1 LNKQIS
7 FIRNLRTKILVPG
20 VLANVDYEE
29 PLTKYRIR
37 EVLIEARRH
46 SISYIDKM
54 KQEALA
60 DSFYVH
66 YRQPI
71 LRMPRENEDMETSIW
86 RFVVSTY
93 IRSEAYN
100 EISRITRLNGR
111 LSRVMALKLL
121 KVYNS
126 ILSKMDRNESF
137 RQMVESAMDQRS
149 SSHRESRMNLER
161 EIKSLINFYV
171 GNMKKVSDTVNKVKM
186 LFGESVGHEIA
197 DILLSTDIDPY
208 RLRLISMLNSL
219 IKLIVDTRYVV
230 DTIEDV
236 DAERVGTIG
245 GVKRMTKASELKD
258 MIPSERMLMKFAKPV
273 FAYKLA
279 MGNVLVRE
287 RRAVR
292 RPKIYMLIDKSGS
305 MFYTVNINIFEVGA
319 VSKITWATAL
329 AVILAMKG
337 GSLVVR
343 FFDQQVYPMLV
354 NKKDIIR
361 MLLSLIPLGGT
372 DITNA
377 VRSAIQDATEKPS
390 LKDYKLVIITD
401 GEDDNI
407 DPSVFNKAKTL
418 FRSVKVLLV
427 GGENSV
433 IEDNVDTI
441 KIQELT
447 SDSLSHVIRKI

>member
-1 LNKQIS
+1 M
-7 FIRNLRTKILVPG
+7 PG

-29 PLTKYRIR
+29 PLTKYRVR

-46 SISYIDKM
+46 SIGYIDKM
-54 KQEALA
+54 KQEVLA

-71 LRMPRENEDMETSIW
+71 LRMPIDNEDMETSLW

-93 IRSEAYN
+93 VRSETYN
-100 EISRITRLNGR
+100 DVAKITRLNGR
-111 LSRVMALKLL
+111 LSRIMALKLL

-126 ILSKMDRNESF
+126 ILSKMDRNEAF
-137 RQMVESAMDQRS
+137 RQMVESAMDQRDS
-149 SSHRESRMNLER
+149 TSRESRANLER
-161 EIKSLINFYV
+161 EVKSLINFYV
-171 GNMKKVSDTVNKVKM
+171 GNMKKVGDTVNRVRM

-219 IKLIVDTRYVV
+219 IRLIVDARYVV
-230 DTIEDV
+230 DTVSDV
-236 DAERVGTIG
+236 DAERVGVVG
-245 GVKRMTKASELKD
+245 GVKRMTKASELRD
-258 MIPSERMLMKFAKPV
+258 MMPSERLLMKFAKPV

-287 RRAVR
+287 RKAVR
-292 RPKIYMLIDKSGS
+292 KPKIYMLIDKSGS
-305 MFYTVNINIFEVGA
+305 MFYTVNVNIFEVGA
-319 VSKITWATAL
+319 ISKITWATAL

-337 GSLVVR
+337 GNLAVR
-343 FFDQQVYPMLV
+343 FFDQQVYPILT
-354 NKKDIIR
+354 NKKDIVR

-377 VRSAIQDATEKPS
+377 VRAAIQDAADKAS
-390 LKDYKLVIITD
+390 LRNYKLVIITD
-401 GEDDNI
+401 GEDDNV
-407 DPSVFNKAKTL
+407 DPSVFNKAKTV
-418 FRSVKVLLV
+418 FRSVKVILV

-433 IEDNVDTI
+433 IENSTDTI
-441 KIQELT
+441 KIQEL
-447 SDSLSHVIRKI
+447 SSESLTHVIKKI

>member
-1 LNKQIS
+1 
-7 FIRNLRTKILVPG
+7 VPG

-29 PLTKYRIR
+29 PLTKYRVR

-46 SISYIDKM
+46 SIGYIDKM
-54 KQEALA
+54 KQEVLA

-71 LRMPRENEDMETSIW
+71 LRMPIDNEDMETSLW

-93 IRSEAYN
+93 VRSETYN
-100 EISRITRLNGR
+100 DVARITRLNGR
-111 LSRVMALKLL
+111 LSRIMALKLL

-126 ILSKMDRNESF
+126 ILSKMDRNEAF
-137 RQMVESAMDQRS
+137 RQMVESAMDQRDS
-149 SSHRESRMNLER
+149 TSRESRANLER
-161 EIKSLINFYV
+161 EVKSLINFYV
-171 GNMKKVSDTVNKVKM
+171 GNMKKVGDTVNRVRM

-219 IKLIVDTRYVV
+219 IRLIVDAKYVV
-230 DTIEDV
+230 DTVSDV
-236 DAERVGTIG
+236 DAERVGVVG
-245 GVKRMTKASELKD
+245 GVKRMTKASELRD
-258 MIPSERMLMKFAKPV
+258 MMPSERLLMKFAKPV

-287 RRAVR
+287 RKAVR
-292 RPKIYMLIDKSGS
+292 KPKIYMLIDKSGS
-305 MFYTVNINIFEVGA
+305 MFYTVNVNIFEVGA
-319 VSKITWATAL
+319 ISKITWATAL

-337 GSLVVR
+337 GNLAVR
-343 FFDQQVYPMLV
+343 FFDQQVYPILT
-354 NKKDIIR
+354 NKKDIVR

-377 VRSAIQDATEKPS
+377 VRAAIQDAADKAS
-390 LKDYKLVIITD
+390 LRNYKLVIITD
-401 GEDDNI
+401 GEDDNV
-407 DPSVFNKAKTL
+407 DPSVFNKAKTV
-418 FRSVKVLLV
+418 FRSVKAILV

-433 IEDNVDTI
+433 IENSTDTI
-441 KIQELT
+441 KIQELSSERLT
-447 SDSLSHVIRKI
+447 HVIKKI

>member
-1 LNKQIS
+1 M
-7 FIRNLRTKILVPG
+7 PG

-29 PLTKYRIR
+29 PLTKYRVR

-46 SISYIDKM
+46 SIGYIDKM
-54 KQEALA
+54 KQEVLA

-71 LRMPRENEDMETSIW
+71 LRMPIDNEDMETSLW

-93 IRSEAYN
+93 VRSETYN
-100 EISRITRLNGR
+100 DVARITRLNGR
-111 LSRVMALKLL
+111 LSRIMALKLL

-126 ILSKMDRNESF
+126 ILSKMDRNEAF
-137 RQMVESAMDQRS
+137 RQMVESAMDQRDS
-149 SSHRESRMNLER
+149 TSRESRANLER
-161 EIKSLINFYV
+161 EVKSLINFYV
-171 GNMKKVSDTVNKVKM
+171 GNMKKVGDTVNRVRM

-219 IKLIVDTRYVV
+219 IRLIVDAKYVV
-230 DTIEDV
+230 DTVSDV
-236 DAERVGTIG
+236 DAERVGVVG
-245 GVKRMTKASELKD
+245 GVKRMTKASELRD
-258 MIPSERMLMKFAKPV
+258 MMPSERLLMKFAKPV

-287 RRAVR
+287 RKAVR
-292 RPKIYMLIDKSGS
+292 KPKIYMLIDKSGS
-305 MFYTVNINIFEVGA
+305 MFYTVNVNIFEVGA
-319 VSKITWATAL
+319 ISKITWATAL

-337 GSLVVR
+337 GNLAVR
-343 FFDQQVYPMLV
+343 FFDQQVYPILT
-354 NKKDIIR
+354 NKKDIVR

-377 VRSAIQDATEKPS
+377 VRAAIQDAADKAS
-390 LKDYKLVIITD
+390 LRNYKLVIITD
-401 GEDDNI
+401 GEDDNV
-407 DPSVFNKAKTL
+407 DPSVFNKAKTV
-418 FRSVKVLLV
+418 FRSVKAILV

-433 IEDNVDTI
+433 IENSTDTI
-441 KIQELT
+441 KIQEL
-447 SDSLSHVIRKI
+447 SSESLTHVIKKI

>member
-1 LNKQIS
+1 M
-7 FIRNLRTKILVPG
+7 PG
-20 VLANVDYEE
+20 ILANVDYEE
-29 PLTKYRIR
+29 PLTKYRVR
-37 EVLIEARRH
+37 EVLIEARRR

-54 KQEALA
+54 KQEVLA
-60 DSFYVH
+60 DSFYIH

-71 LRMPRENEDMETSIW
+71 LRMPAENEDMETSLW

-100 EISRITRLNGR
+100 DVSRITRLNGR
-111 LSRVMALKLL
+111 LSRIMAIKLL

-126 ILSKMDRNESF
+126 ILSKMDRNEAF
-137 RQMVESAMDQRS
+137 RQMVESAMDQNNPS
-149 SSHRESRMNLER
+149 SRESRMNLER
-161 EIKSLINFYV
+161 EVRSLINFYV
-171 GNMKKVSDTVNKVKM
+171 GSMKKVSETVNKVKM

-219 IKLIVDTRYVV
+219 IKLIVDTRYTVDVV
-230 DTIEDV
+230 EDR

-245 GVKRMTKASELKD
+245 GVKRMTKASELRD

-287 RRAVR
+287 RRAVKK
-292 RPKIYMLIDKSGS
+292 PKIYMLIDKSGS

-319 VSKITWATAL
+319 ISKITWATAL

-337 GSLVVR
+337 GSLAVR
-343 FFDQQVYPMLV
+343 FFDQQVYPILT
-354 NKKDIIR
+354 NKNDIVK

-377 VRSAIQDATEKPS
+377 VRAAIQDALDKPS
-390 LKDYKLVIITD
+390 LRDYKLVVITD

-407 DPSVFNKAKTL
+407 DPTVFNKAKSV
-418 FRSVKVLLV
+418 FRSVKVLLI

-433 IEDNVDTI
+433 IEENADTI

-447 SDSLSHVIRKI
+447 SESLSHTIRRI

>member
-1 LNKQIS
+1 
-7 FIRNLRTKILVPG
+7 VPG

-29 PLTKYRIR
+29 PLTKYRVR

-46 SISYIDKM
+46 SIGYIDKM
-54 KQEALA
+54 KQEVLA

-71 LRMPRENEDMETSIW
+71 LRMPIDNEDMETSLW

-93 IRSEAYN
+93 VRSETYN
-100 EISRITRLNGR
+100 DVARITRLNGR
-111 LSRVMALKLL
+111 LSRIMALKLL

-126 ILSKMDRNESF
+126 ILSKMDRNEAF
-137 RQMVESAMDQRS
+137 RQMVESAMDQRDS
-149 SSHRESRMNLER
+149 TSRESRANLER
-161 EIKSLINFYV
+161 EVKSLINFYV
-171 GNMKKVSDTVNKVKM
+171 GNMKKVGDTVNRVRM

-219 IKLIVDTRYVV
+219 IRLIVDAKYVV
-230 DTIEDV
+230 DTVSDV
-236 DAERVGTIG
+236 DAERVGVVG
-245 GVKRMTKASELKD
+245 GVKRMTKASELRD
-258 MIPSERMLMKFAKPV
+258 MMPSERLLMKFAKPV

-287 RRAVR
+287 RKAVR
-292 RPKIYMLIDKSGS
+292 KPKIYMLIDKSGS
-305 MFYTVNINIFEVGA
+305 MFYTVNVNIFEVGA
-319 VSKITWATAL
+319 ISKITWATAL

-337 GSLVVR
+337 GNLAVR
-343 FFDQQVYPMLV
+343 FFDQQVYPILT
-354 NKKDIIR
+354 NKKDIVR

-377 VRSAIQDATEKPS
+377 VRAAIQDAADKAS
-390 LKDYKLVIITD
+390 LRNYKLVIITD
-401 GEDDNI
+401 GEDDNV
-407 DPSVFNKAKTL
+407 DPSVFNKAKTV
-418 FRSVKVLLV
+418 FRSVKVILV

-433 IEDNVDTI
+433 IENSTDTI
-441 KIQELT
+441 KIQEL
-447 SDSLSHVIRKI
+447 SSESLTHVIKKI

>member
-1 LNKQIS
+1 M
-7 FIRNLRTKILVPG
+7 PG

-29 PLTKYRIR
+29 PLTKYRVR

-46 SISYIDKM
+46 SIGYIDKM
-54 KQEALA
+54 KQEVLA

-71 LRMPRENEDMETSIW
+71 LRMPIDNEDMETSLW

-93 IRSEAYN
+93 VRSETYN
-100 EISRITRLNGR
+100 DVARITRLNGR
-111 LSRVMALKLL
+111 LSRIMALKLL

-126 ILSKMDRNESF
+126 ILSKMDRNEAF
-137 RQMVESAMDQRS
+137 RQMVESAMDQRDS
-149 SSHRESRMNLER
+149 TSRESRANLER
-161 EIKSLINFYV
+161 EVKSLINFYV
-171 GNMKKVSDTVNKVKM
+171 GNMKKVGDTVNRVRM

-219 IKLIVDTRYVV
+219 IRLIVDAKYVV
-230 DTIEDV
+230 DTVSDV
-236 DAERVGTIG
+236 DAERVGVVG
-245 GVKRMTKASELKD
+245 GVKRMTKASELRD
-258 MIPSERMLMKFAKPV
+258 MMPSERLLMKFAKPV

-287 RRAVR
+287 RKAVR
-292 RPKIYMLIDKSGS
+292 KPKIYMLIDKSGS
-305 MFYTVNINIFEVGA
+305 MFYTVNVNIFEVGA
-319 VSKITWATAL
+319 ISKITWATAL

-337 GSLVVR
+337 GNLAVR
-343 FFDQQVYPMLV
+343 FFDQQVYPILT
-354 NKKDIIR
+354 NKKDIVR

-377 VRSAIQDATEKPS
+377 VRAAIQDAADKAS
-390 LKDYKLVIITD
+390 LRNYKLVIITD
-401 GEDDNI
+401 GEDDNV
-407 DPSVFNKAKTL
+407 DPSVFNKAKTV
-418 FRSVKVLLV
+418 FRSVKAILV

-433 IEDNVDTI
+433 IENSTDTI
-441 KIQELT
+441 KIQEL
-447 SDSLSHVIRKI
+447 S

>member
-1 LNKQIS
+1 
-7 FIRNLRTKILVPG
+7 VPG

-29 PLTKYRIR
+29 PLTKYRVR

-46 SISYIDKM
+46 SIGYIDKM
-54 KQEALA
+54 KQEVLA

-71 LRMPRENEDMETSIW
+71 LRMPIDNEDMETSLW

-93 IRSEAYN
+93 VRSETYN
-100 EISRITRLNGR
+100 DVARITRLNGR
-111 LSRVMALKLL
+111 LSRIMALKLL

-126 ILSKMDRNESF
+126 ILSKMDRNEAF
-137 RQMVESAMDQRS
+137 RQMVESAMDQRDS
-149 SSHRESRMNLER
+149 TSRESRANLER
-161 EIKSLINFYV
+161 EVKSLINFYV
-171 GNMKKVSDTVNKVKM
+171 GNMKKVGDTVNRVRM

-219 IKLIVDTRYVV
+219 IRLIVDAKYVV
-230 DTIEDV
+230 DTVSDV
-236 DAERVGTIG
+236 DAERVGVVG
-245 GVKRMTKASELKD
+245 GVKRMTKASELRD
-258 MIPSERMLMKFAKPV
+258 MMPSERLLMKFAKPV

-287 RRAVR
+287 RKAVR
-292 RPKIYMLIDKSGS
+292 KPKIYMLIDKSGS

-319 VSKITWATAL
+319 ISKITWATAL

-337 GSLVVR
+337 GNLAVR
-343 FFDQQVYPMLV
+343 FFDQQVYPILT
-354 NKKDIIR
+354 NKKDIVR

-377 VRSAIQDATEKPS
+377 VRAAIQDAADKAS
-390 LKDYKLVIITD
+390 LRNYKLVIITD
-401 GEDDNI
+401 GEDDNV
-407 DPSVFNKAKTL
+407 DPSVFNKAKTV
-418 FRSVKVLLV
+418 FRSVKAILV

-433 IEDNVDTI
+433 IENSTDTI
-441 KIQELT
+441 KIQEL
-447 SDSLSHVIRKI
+447 SSESLTHVIKKI

>member
-1 LNKQIS
+1 
-7 FIRNLRTKILVPG
+7 VPG

-29 PLTKYRIR
+29 PLTKYRVR

-46 SISYIDKM
+46 SIGYIDKM
-54 KQEALA
+54 KQEVLA

-71 LRMPRENEDMETSIW
+71 LRMPIDNEDMETSLW

-93 IRSEAYN
+93 VRSETYN
-100 EISRITRLNGR
+100 DVARITRLNGR
-111 LSRVMALKLL
+111 LSRIMALKLL

-126 ILSKMDRNESF
+126 ILSKMDRNEAF
-137 RQMVESAMDQRS
+137 RQMVESAMDQRDS
-149 SSHRESRMNLER
+149 TSRESRANLER
-161 EIKSLINFYV
+161 EVKSLINFYV
-171 GNMKKVSDTVNKVKM
+171 GNMKKVGDTVNRVRM

-219 IKLIVDTRYVV
+219 IRLIVDAKYVV
-230 DTIEDV
+230 DTVSDV
-236 DAERVGTIG
+236 DAERVGVVG
-245 GVKRMTKASELKD
+245 GVKRMTKASELRD
-258 MIPSERMLMKFAKPV
+258 MMPSERLLMKFAKPV

-287 RRAVR
+287 RKAVR
-292 RPKIYMLIDKSGS
+292 KPKIYMLIDKSGS
-305 MFYTVNINIFEVGA
+305 MFYTVNVNIFEVGA
-319 VSKITWATAL
+319 ISKITWATAL

-337 GSLVVR
+337 GNLAVR
-343 FFDQQVYPMLV
+343 FFDQQVYPILT
-354 NKKDIIR
+354 NKKDIVR

-377 VRSAIQDATEKPS
+377 VRAAIQDAADKAS
-390 LKDYKLVIITD
+390 LRNYKLVIITD
-401 GEDDNI
+401 GEDDNV
-407 DPSVFNKAKTL
+407 DPSVFNKAKTV
-418 FRSVKVLLV
+418 FRSVKVILV

-433 IEDNVDTI
+433 IENSTDTI
-441 KIQELT
+441 KIQEL
-447 SDSLSHVIRKI
+447 SSESLMHVIKKI

>member
-1 LNKQIS
+1 
-7 FIRNLRTKILVPG
+7 VPG

-29 PLTKYRIR
+29 PLTKYRVR

-46 SISYIDKM
+46 SIGYIDKM
-54 KQEALA
+54 KQEVLA

-71 LRMPRENEDMETSIW
+71 LRMPIDNEDTETSLW

-93 IRSEAYN
+93 VRSETYN
-100 EISRITRLNGR
+100 DVARITRLNGR
-111 LSRVMALKLL
+111 LSRIMALKLL

-126 ILSKMDRNESF
+126 ILSKMDRNEAF
-137 RQMVESAMDQRS
+137 RQMVESAMDQRDS
-149 SSHRESRMNLER
+149 TSRESRANLER
-161 EIKSLINFYV
+161 EVKSLINFYV
-171 GNMKKVSDTVNKVKM
+171 GNMKKVGDTVNRVRM

-219 IKLIVDTRYVV
+219 IRLIVDAKYVV
-230 DTIEDV
+230 DTVSDV
-236 DAERVGTIG
+236 DAERVGVVG
-245 GVKRMTKASELKD
+245 GVKRMTKASELRD
-258 MIPSERMLMKFAKPV
+258 MMPSERLLMKFAKPV

-287 RRAVR
+287 RKAVR
-292 RPKIYMLIDKSGS
+292 KPKIYMLIDKSGS
-305 MFYTVNINIFEVGA
+305 MFYTVNVNIFEVGA
-319 VSKITWATAL
+319 ISKITWATAL

-337 GSLVVR
+337 GNLAVR
-343 FFDQQVYPMLV
+343 FFDQQVYPILT
-354 NKKDIIR
+354 NKKDIVR

-377 VRSAIQDATEKPS
+377 VRAAIQDAADKAS
-390 LKDYKLVIITD
+390 LRNYKLVIITD
-401 GEDDNI
+401 GEDDNV
-407 DPSVFNKAKTL
+407 DPSVFNKAKTV
-418 FRSVKVLLV
+418 FRSVKAILV

-433 IEDNVDTI
+433 IESSTDTI
-441 KIQELT
+441 KIQEL
-447 SDSLSHVIRKI
+447 SSESLTHVIKKI

>member
-1 LNKQIS
+1 M
-7 FIRNLRTKILVPG
+7 PG

-29 PLTKYRIR
+29 PLTKYRVR

-46 SISYIDKM
+46 SIGYIDKM
-54 KQEALA
+54 KQEVLA

-71 LRMPRENEDMETSIW
+71 LRMPIDNEDMETSLW

-93 IRSEAYN
+93 VRSETYN
-100 EISRITRLNGR
+100 DVARITRLNGR
-111 LSRVMALKLL
+111 LSRIMALKLL

-126 ILSKMDRNESF
+126 ILSKMDRNEAF
-137 RQMVESAMDQRS
+137 RQMVESAMDQRDS
-149 SSHRESRMNLER
+149 TSRESRANLER
-161 EIKSLINFYV
+161 EVKSLINFYV
-171 GNMKKVSDTVNKVKM
+171 GNMKKVGDTVNKVRM

-219 IKLIVDTRYVV
+219 IRLIVDAKYVV
-230 DTIEDV
+230 DTVSDV
-236 DAERVGTIG
+236 DAERVGVVG
-245 GVKRMTKASELKD
+245 GVKRMTKASELRD
-258 MIPSERMLMKFAKPV
+258 MMPSERLLMKFAKPV

-287 RRAVR
+287 RKAVR
-292 RPKIYMLIDKSGS
+292 KPKIYMLIDKSGS
-305 MFYTVNINIFEVGA
+305 MFYTVNVNIFEVGA
-319 VSKITWATAL
+319 ISKITWATAL

-337 GSLVVR
+337 GNLAVR
-343 FFDQQVYPMLV
+343 FFDQQVYPILT
-354 NKKDIIR
+354 NKKDIVR

-377 VRSAIQDATEKPS
+377 VRAAIQDAADKAS
-390 LKDYKLVIITD
+390 LRNYKLVIITD
-401 GEDDNI
+401 GEDDNV
-407 DPSVFNKAKTL
+407 DPSVFNKAKTV
-418 FRSVKVLLV
+418 FRSVKVILV

-433 IEDNVDTI
+433 IENSTDTI
-441 KIQELT
+441 KIQEL
-447 SDSLSHVIRKI
+447 SSESLTHVIKKI

>member
-1 LNKQIS
+1 M
-7 FIRNLRTKILVPG
+7 PG
-20 VLANVDYEE
+20 ILANVDYEE

-37 EVLIEARRH
+37 EVLIEARRR

-54 KQEALA
+54 KQEVLA

-71 LRMPRENEDMETSIW
+71 LRMPTENEDMETALW

-100 EISRITRLNGR
+100 DVSRITKLNGR
-111 LSRVMALKLL
+111 LSRVMAIKLL

-126 ILSKMDRNESF
+126 ILSKMDRNEAF
-137 RQMVESAMDQRS
+137 RQMVESAMDQNS
-149 SSHRESRMNLER
+149 SSSRESRMNLER
-161 EIKSLINFYV
+161 EVRSLINFYV
-171 GNMKKVSDTVNKVKM
+171 GSMKKVSETVNKVKM

-219 IKLIVDTRYVV
+219 IRLIVDTRYTVDVV
-230 DTIEDV
+230 EDR

-287 RRAVR
+287 RRAVKK
-292 RPKIYMLIDKSGS
+292 PKIYMLIDKSGS

-319 VSKITWATAL
+319 ISKITWATAL

-337 GSLVVR
+337 GNLAVR
-343 FFDQQVYPMLV
+343 FFDQQVYPILT
-354 NKKDIIR
+354 NKNDIVK

-377 VRSAIQDATEKPS
+377 VRAAIQDALDKSS
-390 LKDYKLVIITD
+390 LRDYKLVVITD

-407 DPSVFNKAKTL
+407 DPTVFNKARSV
-418 FRSVKVLLV
+418 FRSVKVLLI

-433 IEDNVDTI
+433 IEENVDTI

-447 SDSLSHVIRKI
+447 SESLSHTIRRI

>member
-1 LNKQIS
+1 M
-7 FIRNLRTKILVPG
+7 PG
-20 VLANVDYEE
+20 ILANVDYEE
-29 PLTKYRIR
+29 PLTKYRVR
-37 EVLIEARRH
+37 EVLIEARRR

-54 KQEALA
+54 KQEVLA
-60 DSFYVH
+60 DSFYIH

-71 LRMPRENEDMETSIW
+71 LRMPTENEDMETALW

-100 EISRITRLNGR
+100 DVSRITRLNGR
-111 LSRVMALKLL
+111 LSRIMAIKLL

-126 ILSKMDRNESF
+126 ILSKMDRNEAF
-137 RQMVESAMDQRS
+137 RQMVESAMDQNNPS
-149 SSHRESRMNLER
+149 SRESRMNLER
-161 EIKSLINFYV
+161 EVRSLINFYV
-171 GNMKKVSDTVNKVKM
+171 GSMKKVSETVNKVKM

-219 IKLIVDTRYVV
+219 IRLIVDTRYTVDVV
-230 DTIEDV
+230 EDR

-245 GVKRMTKASELKD
+245 GVKRMTRASELRD

-287 RRAVR
+287 RRAIKK
-292 RPKIYMLIDKSGS
+292 PKIYMLIDKSGS

-319 VSKITWATAL
+319 ISKITWATAL

-337 GSLVVR
+337 GSLAVR
-343 FFDQQVYPMLV
+343 FFDQQVYPILT
-354 NKKDIIR
+354 NKNDIVK

-377 VRSAIQDATEKPS
+377 VRAAIQDALDKPS
-390 LKDYKLVIITD
+390 LRDYKLVVITD

-407 DPSVFNKAKTL
+407 DPTVFNKAKSV
-418 FRSVKVLLV
+418 FRSVKVLLI

-433 IEDNVDTI
+433 IEENADTI

-447 SDSLSHVIRKI
+447 SESLSHTIRRI

>member
-1 LNKQIS
+1 M
-7 FIRNLRTKILVPG
+7 PG

-29 PLTKYRIR
+29 PLTKYRVR

-46 SISYIDKM
+46 SIGYIDKM
-54 KQEALA
+54 KQEVLA

-71 LRMPRENEDMETSIW
+71 LRMPIDNEDMETSLW

-93 IRSEAYN
+93 VRSETYN
-100 EISRITRLNGR
+100 DVARITRLNGR
-111 LSRVMALKLL
+111 LSRIMALKLL

-126 ILSKMDRNESF
+126 ILSKMDRNEAF
-137 RQMVESAMDQRS
+137 RQMVESAMDQRDS
-149 SSHRESRMNLER
+149 TSRESRANLER
-161 EIKSLINFYV
+161 EVKSLINFYV
-171 GNMKKVSDTVNKVKM
+171 GNMKKVGDTVNRVRM

-219 IKLIVDTRYVV
+219 IRLIVDAKYVV
-230 DTIEDV
+230 DTVSDV
-236 DAERVGTIG
+236 DAERVGVVG
-245 GVKRMTKASELKD
+245 GVKRMTKASELRD
-258 MIPSERMLMKFAKPV
+258 MMPSERLLMKFAKPV

-287 RRAVR
+287 RKAVR
-292 RPKIYMLIDKSGS
+292 KPKIYMLIDKSGS
-305 MFYTVNINIFEVGA
+305 MFYTVNVNIFEVGA
-319 VSKITWATAL
+319 ISKITWATAL

-337 GSLVVR
+337 GNLAVR
-343 FFDQQVYPMLV
+343 FFDQQVYPILT
-354 NKKDIIR
+354 NKKDIVR

-377 VRSAIQDATEKPS
+377 VRAAIQDAADKAS
-390 LKDYKLVIITD
+390 LRNYKLVIITD
-401 GEDDNI
+401 GEDDNV
-407 DPSVFNKAKTL
+407 DPSVFNKAKTV
-418 FRSVKVLLV
+418 FRSVKVILV

-433 IEDNVDTI
+433 IENSTDTI
-441 KIQELT
+441 KIQEL
-447 SDSLSHVIRKI
+447 SSESLTHVIKKI

>member
-1 LNKQIS
+1 M
-7 FIRNLRTKILVPG
+7 PG
-20 VLANVDYEE
+20 ILANVDYEE
-29 PLTKYRIR
+29 PLTRYRIR
-37 EVLIEARRH
+37 EVLIEARRR

-54 KQEALA
+54 KQEVLA

-71 LRMPRENEDMETSIW
+71 LKMPTENEDMETSLW

-100 EISRITRLNGR
+100 DVSRITRLNGR
-111 LSRVMALKLL
+111 LSRVMAIKLL

-126 ILSKMDRNESF
+126 ILSKMDRNEAF
-137 RQMVESAMDQRS
+137 RQMVESAMDQKSAS
-149 SSHRESRMNLER
+149 SRESRMNLER
-161 EIKSLINFYV
+161 EVRSLINFYV
-171 GNMKKVSDTVNKVKM
+171 GSMKKVSETVNKVKM
-186 LFGESVGHEIA
+186 LFGDSVGHEIA

-219 IKLIVDTRYVV
+219 IKLIVDTRYTVDVV
-230 DTIEDV
+230 EDV
-236 DAERVGTIG
+236 DAERVGTVG
-245 GVKRMTKASELKD
+245 GVKRMTRASELRD

-287 RRAVR
+287 RRAIKK
-292 RPKIYMLIDKSGS
+292 PKIYMLIDKSGS

-319 VSKITWATAL
+319 ISKITWATAL

-337 GSLVVR
+337 GNLAVR
-343 FFDQQVYPMLV
+343 FFDQQVYPMLT
-354 NKKDIIR
+354 NKNDIIK

-377 VRSAIQDATEKPS
+377 VRAAVQDAVDKPS
-390 LKDYKLVIITD
+390 LRDYKLVVITD
-401 GEDDNI
+401 GEDDNV
-407 DPSVFNKAKTL
+407 DPTVFNKAKSI
-418 FRSVKVLLV
+418 FRSVKVLLI

-433 IEDNVDTI
+433 IEENAETI

-447 SDSLSHVIRKI
+447 SESLSHTIKKI

>member
-1 LNKQIS
+1 
-7 FIRNLRTKILVPG
+7 VPG

-29 PLTKYRIR
+29 PLTKYRVR

-46 SISYIDKM
+46 SIGYIDKM
-54 KQEALA
+54 KQEVLA

-71 LRMPRENEDMETSIW
+71 LRMPIDNEDMETSLW

-93 IRSEAYN
+93 VRSETYN
-100 EISRITRLNGR
+100 DVARITRLNGR
-111 LSRVMALKLL
+111 LSRIMALKLL

-126 ILSKMDRNESF
+126 ILSKMDRNEAF
-137 RQMVESAMDQRS
+137 RQMVESAMDQRDS
-149 SSHRESRMNLER
+149 TSRESRANLER
-161 EIKSLINFYV
+161 EVKSLINFYV
-171 GNMKKVSDTVNKVKM
+171 GNMKKVGDTVNRVRM

-219 IKLIVDTRYVV
+219 IRLIVDAKYVV
-230 DTIEDV
+230 DTVSDV
-236 DAERVGTIG
+236 DTERVGVVG
-245 GVKRMTKASELKD
+245 GVKRMTKASELRD
-258 MIPSERMLMKFAKPV
+258 MMPSERLLMKFAKPV

-287 RRAVR
+287 RKAVR
-292 RPKIYMLIDKSGS
+292 KPKIYMLIDKSGS
-305 MFYTVNINIFEVGA
+305 MFYTVNVNIFEVGA
-319 VSKITWATAL
+319 ISKITWATAL

-337 GSLVVR
+337 GNLAVR
-343 FFDQQVYPMLV
+343 FFDQQVYPILT
-354 NKKDIIR
+354 NKKDIVR

-377 VRSAIQDATEKPS
+377 VRAAIQDAADKAS
-390 LKDYKLVIITD
+390 LRNYKLVIITD
-401 GEDDNI
+401 GEDDNV
-407 DPSVFNKAKTL
+407 DPSVFNKAKTV
-418 FRSVKVLLV
+418 FRSVKVILV

-433 IEDNVDTI
+433 IENSTDTI
-441 KIQELT
+441 KIQEL
-447 SDSLSHVIRKI
+447 SSESLTHVIKKI

>member
-1 LNKQIS
+1 M
-7 FIRNLRTKILVPG
+7 PG
-20 VLANVDYEE
+20 ILANVDYEE
-29 PLTKYRIR
+29 ALTRYRIR
-37 EVLIEARRH
+37 EVLIEARRR

-54 KQEALA
+54 KQEVLA

-71 LRMPRENEDMETSIW
+71 LKVPTENEDLETSLW

-100 EISRITRLNGR
+100 DVSRITRLNGR
-111 LSRVMALKLL
+111 LSRVMAIKLL

-126 ILSKMDRNESF
+126 ILSKMDRNEAF

-149 SSHRESRMNLER
+149 SSSRESRMNLER
-161 EIKSLINFYV
+161 EVRSLINFYV
-171 GNMKKVSDTVNKVKM
+171 GSMKKVSETVNKVKM
-186 LFGESVGHEIA
+186 LFGDSVGHEIA

-219 IKLIVDTRYVV
+219 IRLIVDTRYTV
-230 DTIEDV
+230 DVIEDR

-245 GVKRMTKASELKD
+245 GVKRLTKASELRD

-287 RRAVR
+287 RRAVKKPR
-292 RPKIYMLIDKSGS
+292 IYMLIDKSGS

-319 VSKITWATAL
+319 ISKITWATAL
-329 AVILAMKG
+329 AVLLAMKG
-337 GSLVVR
+337 GNLAVR
-343 FFDQQVYPMLV
+343 FFDQQVYPMLT
-354 NKKDIIR
+354 NKNDIIK

-377 VRSAIQDATEKPS
+377 VRAAVQDAVDKPS
-390 LKDYKLVIITD
+390 LRDYKLVVITD

-407 DPSVFNKAKTL
+407 DPTVFNKAKSI
-418 FRSVKVLLV
+418 FRSVKVLLI
-427 GGENSV
+427 GGENSI
-433 IEDNVDTI
+433 IEENVDTI

-447 SDSLSHVIRKI
+447 SESLSHTIKRI

>member
-1 LNKQIS
+1 M
-7 FIRNLRTKILVPG
+7 PG

-29 PLTKYRIR
+29 PLTKYRVR

-46 SISYIDKM
+46 SIGYIDKM
-54 KQEALA
+54 KQEVLA

-71 LRMPRENEDMETSIW
+71 LRMPIDNEDTETSLW

-93 IRSEAYN
+93 VRSETYN
-100 EISRITRLNGR
+100 DVARITRLNGR
-111 LSRVMALKLL
+111 LSRIMALKLL

-126 ILSKMDRNESF
+126 ILSKMDRNEAF
-137 RQMVESAMDQRS
+137 RQMVESAMDQRDS
-149 SSHRESRMNLER
+149 TSRESRANLER
-161 EIKSLINFYV
+161 EVKSLINFYV
-171 GNMKKVSDTVNKVKM
+171 GNMKKVGDTVNRVRM

-219 IKLIVDTRYVV
+219 IRLIVDAKYVV
-230 DTIEDV
+230 DTVSDV
-236 DAERVGTIG
+236 DAERVGVVG
-245 GVKRMTKASELKD
+245 GVKRMTKASELRD
-258 MIPSERMLMKFAKPV
+258 MMPSERLLMKFAKPV

-287 RRAVR
+287 RKAVR
-292 RPKIYMLIDKSGS
+292 KPKIYMLIDKSGS
-305 MFYTVNINIFEVGA
+305 MFYTVNVNIFEVGA
-319 VSKITWATAL
+319 ISKITWATAL

-337 GSLVVR
+337 GNLAVR
-343 FFDQQVYPMLV
+343 FFDQQVYPILT
-354 NKKDIIR
+354 NKKDIVR

-377 VRSAIQDATEKPS
+377 VRAAIQDAADKAS
-390 LKDYKLVIITD
+390 LRNYKLVIITD
-401 GEDDNI
+401 GEDDNV
-407 DPSVFNKAKTL
+407 DPSVFNKAKTV
-418 FRSVKVLLV
+418 FRSVKAILV

-433 IEDNVDTI
+433 IENSTDTI
-441 KIQELT
+441 KIQEL
-447 SDSLSHVIRKI
+447 SSESLTHVIKKI

>member
-1 LNKQIS
+1 
-7 FIRNLRTKILVPG
+7 VPG

-29 PLTKYRIR
+29 PLTKYRVR

-46 SISYIDKM
+46 SIGYIDKM
-54 KQEALA
+54 KQEVLA

-71 LRMPRENEDMETSIW
+71 LRMPIDNEDMETSLW

-93 IRSEAYN
+93 VRSETYN
-100 EISRITRLNGR
+100 DVARITRLNGR
-111 LSRVMALKLL
+111 LSRIMALKLL

-126 ILSKMDRNESF
+126 ILSKMDRNEAF
-137 RQMVESAMDQRS
+137 RQMVESAMDQRDS
-149 SSHRESRMNLER
+149 TSRESRANLER
-161 EIKSLINFYV
+161 EVKSLINFYV
-171 GNMKKVSDTVNKVKM
+171 GNMKKVGDTVNRVRM

-219 IKLIVDTRYVV
+219 IRLIVDAKYVV
-230 DTIEDV
+230 DTVSDV
-236 DAERVGTIG
+236 DAERVGVVG
-245 GVKRMTKASELKD
+245 GVKRMTKASELRD
-258 MIPSERMLMKFAKPV
+258 MMPSERLLMKFAKPV

-287 RRAVR
+287 RKAVR
-292 RPKIYMLIDKSGS
+292 KPKIYMLIDKSGS
-305 MFYTVNINIFEVGA
+305 MFYTVNVNIFEVGA
-319 VSKITWATAL
+319 ISKITWATAL

-337 GSLVVR
+337 GNLAVR
-343 FFDQQVYPMLV
+343 FFDQQVYPILT
-354 NKKDIIR
+354 NKKDIVR

-377 VRSAIQDATEKPS
+377 VRAAIQDAADKAS
-390 LKDYKLVIITD
+390 LRNYKLVIITD
-401 GEDDNI
+401 GEDDNV
-407 DPSVFNKAKTL
+407 DPSVFNKAKTV
-418 FRSVKVLLV
+418 FRSVKAILV

-433 IEDNVDTI
+433 IENSTDTI
-441 KIQELT
+441 KIQEL
-447 SDSLSHVIRKI
+447 SSESLTHVIKKI

>member
-1 LNKQIS
+1 
-7 FIRNLRTKILVPG
+7 VPG

-29 PLTKYRIR
+29 PLTKYRVR

-46 SISYIDKM
+46 SIGYIDKM
-54 KQEALA
+54 KQEVLA

-71 LRMPRENEDMETSIW
+71 LRMPIDNEDMETSLW

-93 IRSEAYN
+93 VRSETYN
-100 EISRITRLNGR
+100 DVARITRLNGR
-111 LSRVMALKLL
+111 LSRIMALKLL

-126 ILSKMDRNESF
+126 ILSKMDRNEAF
-137 RQMVESAMDQRS
+137 RQMVESAMDQRDS
-149 SSHRESRMNLER
+149 TSRESRANLER
-161 EIKSLINFYV
+161 EVKSLINFYV
-171 GNMKKVSDTVNKVKM
+171 GNMKKVGDTVNRVRM

-219 IKLIVDTRYVV
+219 IRLIVDAKYVV
-230 DTIEDV
+230 DTVSDV
-236 DAERVGTIG
+236 DAERVGVVG
-245 GVKRMTKASELKD
+245 GVKRMTKASELRD
-258 MIPSERMLMKFAKPV
+258 MMPSERLLMKFAKPV

-287 RRAVR
+287 RKAVR
-292 RPKIYMLIDKSGS
+292 KPKIYMLIDKSGS
-305 MFYTVNINIFEVGA
+305 MFYTVNVNIFEVGA
-319 VSKITWATAL
+319 ISKITWATAL

-337 GSLVVR
+337 GNLAVR
-343 FFDQQVYPMLV
+343 FFDQQVYPILT
-354 NKKDIIR
+354 NKKDIVR

-377 VRSAIQDATEKPS
+377 VRAAIRDAADKAS
-390 LKDYKLVIITD
+390 LRNYKLVIITD
-401 GEDDNI
+401 GEDDNV
-407 DPSVFNKAKTL
+407 DPSVFNKAKTV
-418 FRSVKVLLV
+418 FRSVKVILV

-433 IEDNVDTI
+433 IENSTDTI
-441 KIQELT
+441 KIQEL
-447 SDSLSHVIRKI
+447 SSESLMHVIKKI

>member
-1 LNKQIS
+1 
-7 FIRNLRTKILVPG
+7 VPG

-29 PLTKYRIR
+29 PLTKYRVR

-46 SISYIDKM
+46 SIGYIDKM
-54 KQEALA
+54 KQEVLA

-71 LRMPRENEDMETSIW
+71 LRMPIDNEDMETSLW

-93 IRSEAYN
+93 VRSETYN
-100 EISRITRLNGR
+100 DVAKITRLNGR
-111 LSRVMALKLL
+111 LSRIMALKLL

-126 ILSKMDRNESF
+126 ILSKMDRNEAF
-137 RQMVESAMDQRS
+137 RQMVESAMDQRDS
-149 SSHRESRMNLER
+149 TSRESRANLER
-161 EIKSLINFYV
+161 EVKSLINFYV
-171 GNMKKVSDTVNKVKM
+171 GNMKKVGDTVNRVRM

-219 IKLIVDTRYVV
+219 IRLIVDARYVV
-230 DTIEDV
+230 DTVSDV
-236 DAERVGTIG
+236 DAERVGVVG
-245 GVKRMTKASELKD
+245 GVKRMTKASELRD
-258 MIPSERMLMKFAKPV
+258 MMPSERLLMKFAKPV

-287 RRAVR
+287 RKAVR
-292 RPKIYMLIDKSGS
+292 KPKIYMLIDKSGS
-305 MFYTVNINIFEVGA
+305 MFYTVNVNIFEVGA
-319 VSKITWATAL
+319 ISKITWATAL

-337 GSLVVR
+337 GNLAVR
-343 FFDQQVYPMLV
+343 FFDQQVYPILT
-354 NKKDIIR
+354 NKKDIVR

-377 VRSAIQDATEKPS
+377 VRAAIQDAADKAS
-390 LKDYKLVIITD
+390 LRNYKLVIITD
-401 GEDDNI
+401 GEDDNV
-407 DPSVFNKAKTL
+407 DPSVFNKAKTV
-418 FRSVKVLLV
+418 FRSVKVILV

-433 IEDNVDTI
+433 IENSTDTI
-441 KIQELT
+441 KIQEL
-447 SDSLSHVIRKI
+447 SSESLTHVIKKI